1 MDWFSTCGHQCGFL
15 AFATVIW
22 HLLLLVWS
30 LRLTLH
36 RLPCQLASLPKLEVN
51 GWVVYA
57 TSLLIF
63 PLTTCIYEALK
74 DLMGHMLFYPYR
86 PYIFVEYHFLLLTRY
101 EIFAEHPELYKDK
114 GVQDNGGGSRL
125 PDAST
130 EVSGRRQAATDE
142 FMLDRFRKRERH
154 RVMRR

>member
-1 MDWFSTCGHQCGFL
+1 MGCLCNFSLNFS
-15 AFATVIW
+15 I
-22 HLLLLVWS
+22 
-30 LRLTLH
+30 
-36 RLPCQLASLPKLEVN
+36 
-51 GWVVYA
+51 
-57 TSLLIF
+57 
-63 PLTTCIYEALK
+63 TTFINEE
-74 DLMGHMLFYPYR
+74 LMGLMLLYFYT
-86 PYIFVEYHFLLLTRY
+86 PYIFAECHFLLLTRY

-130 EVSGRRQAATDE
+130 EVAGRRQAATDE